1 MCDAVNR
8 SSDRAAP
15 QRVPTPTTGITAE
28 TSKNVLLGSSE
39 DHRPPPPRPPPAVL
53 SYMWRQ
59 KMTSLGT
66 ISAGG

>member
-39 DHRPPPPRPPPAVL
+39 DHRPPPPGPL
-53 SYMWRQ
+53 QQS
-59 KMTSLGT
+59 
-66 ISAGG
+66 